1 MEEAADIAEGHH
13 GTSGGNETRDV
24 TENSMRIQE
33 LKEEIEHQT
42 QMGMS
47 EQRAKQLTASHI
59 AALDKV
65 GLARISSP
73 FHQHPLW
80 PQDTGHTESRTCVLW
95 SIQLRTPS
103 INIQKYNTCKVCLQH
118 DDSVLVSAIVT
129 TALRAHPKH
138 HQGGKVSMKSHIKES
153 SSKSLDRCIASIEGK
168 TLSEVFERFGLS
180 SSD

>member
-103 INIQKYNTCKVCLQH
+103 INIQKYNTCKEHTQ
-118 DDSVLVSAIVT
+118 SI
-129 TALRAHPKH
+129 
-138 HQGGKVSMKSHIKES
+138 IKA
-153 SSKSLDRCIASIEGK
+153 IASIEGK